1 MAIPKK
7 LLNYLKKNKVK
18 FEHVVHKTVY
28 TAYDLAQTLKE
39 KLDKIAK
46 SVVIKTD
53 KGYALLVL
61 PASRLADLKK
71 IKKALKAKK
80 IEIAKE
86 GVMKSFF
93 KIKPGTITPF
103 ATLHKKVPLL
113 IDKALLK
120 AKEILV
126 SAGSYTDSLR
136 LKVKDFLNLEK
147 PIKGDFGKKK

>member
-7 LLNYLKKNKVK
+7 ILNYLEKNKIK
-18 FEHVVHKTVY
+18 FEKIAHKTVY

-39 KLDKIAK
+39 KLSRIAK
-46 SVVIKTD
+46 TLIVKTE
-53 KGYALLVL
+53 KGYALIVL
-61 PASRLADLKK
+61 PADRLADLKK
-71 IKKALKAKK
+71 LKKLLSVKK
-80 IEIAKE
+80 IEIVKE
-86 GVMKSFF
+86 KVMKDFF

-103 ATLHKKVPLL
+103 AKLHKKVPLYL
-113 IDKALLK
+113 DKTLLK

-147 PIKGDFGKKK
+147 PNKGDFGKKK